1 MILKYNLNISD
12 EIIDKDLKRIINQ
25 IYRLLPL
32 REEKED
38 WQKPLQTIIEQLV
51 GLQKLFLSEQET
63 FLVLLCKLEGMKILI
78 EQEHFQL
85 YRRTIFEC
93 LNLLSE
99 MRNNVYR
106 GKLRES

>member
-1 MILKYNLNISD
+1 MILKYNINISE
-12 EIIDKDLKRIINQ
+12 EIIDKDLKRLINQ

-38 WQKPLQTIIEQLV
+38 WQKPLQTIIEQLI
-51 GLQKLFLSEQET
+51 GLQRLFLHEQEQL
-63 FLVLLCKLEGMKILI
+63 FLILLCKLQGMKILI
-78 EQEHFQL
+78 EQDHFPL

-99 MRNNVYR
+99 MRTNVR
-106 GKLRES
+106 VRQS

>member
-1 MILKYNLNISD
+1 MILKYNINISED
-12 EIIDKDLKRIINQ
+12 IIDKDLKRLINQ

-32 REEKED
+32 RQEKED

-51 GLQKLFLSEQET
+51 GLQRLFLKEQEQL
-63 FLVLLCKLEGMKILI
+63 FLIILCKLQGMKILVD
-78 EQEHFQL
+78 QQHFSL

-99 MRNNVYR
+99 MRTNVR
-106 GKLRES
+106 VRQS

>member
-1 MILKYNLNISD
+1 MILKYNVNIS
-12 EIIDKDLKRIINQ
+12 EQIIDRDLKRLINQ

-51 GLQKLFLSEQET
+51 GLQRLFLQEQEQL
-63 FLVLLCKLEGMKILI
+63 FLILLCKLQGMKILI
-78 EQEHFQL
+78 EQEHFPL

-99 MRNNVYR
+99 MRTNVR
-106 GKLRES
+106 VRQS

>member
-1 MILKYNLNISD
+1 MVILKYNLSFSE
-12 EIIDKDLKRIINQ
+12 EIIDKDIKRIINQ

-32 REEKED
+32 REEKQD

-51 GLQKLFLSEQET
+51 GLQKLFLKEQEQL
-63 FLVLLCKLEGMKILI
+63 FLILLCKLEGMKILV
-78 EQEHFQL
+78 EQEHFPL

-99 MRNNVYR
+99 MRNNVCI
-106 GKLRES
+106 KKS